1 MRKQN
6 GITLIALVITII
18 VLLILA
24 GVSIAMLTGENGILS
39 NATQAQI
46 DTDRENAIESIDLA
60 LQAIKVEAAAQG
72 VANTA
77 YDATTTTSKG
87 NLVKAVVIGNTIA
100 EDSTSRDTNYTISG
114 DDTEGDTITIS
125 YNNASTGVSVS
136 GSIDLSGESGG
147 TITGAK

>member
-46 DTDRENAIESIDLA
+46 DTDRENAMESIDLA
-60 LQAIKVEAAAQG
+60 LQAIKVEVAANQ
-72 VANTA
+72 VADTD
-77 YDATTTTSKG
+77 YDATTHKSD
-87 NLVKAVVIGNTIA
+87 LVTAAVIGNTIA
-100 EDSTSRDTNYTISG
+100 EDGSSHDDNYNVDVGTG
-114 DDTEGDTITIS
+114 ATITIS
-125 YNNASTGVSVS
+125 YNNAKTGVIVS
-136 GSIDLSGESGG
+136 GSIDLSGKSGG
-147 TITGAK
+147 TITGAKSTGA

>member
-46 DTDRENAIESIDLA
+46 DTDRENAMESIDLA
-60 LQAIKVEAAAQG
+60 LQAIKVEVAANQ
-72 VANTA
+72 VADTDYDADDNKANLILPSVVGNTVTAEGSGYDINTA
-77 YDATTTTSKG
+77 TT
-87 NLVKAVVIGNTIA
+87 N
-100 EDSTSRDTNYTISG
+100 E
-114 DDTEGDTITIS
+114 ITIS
-125 YNNASTGVSVS
+125 YNNPKTGVIVS

-147 TITGAK
+147 TITGATSTGA